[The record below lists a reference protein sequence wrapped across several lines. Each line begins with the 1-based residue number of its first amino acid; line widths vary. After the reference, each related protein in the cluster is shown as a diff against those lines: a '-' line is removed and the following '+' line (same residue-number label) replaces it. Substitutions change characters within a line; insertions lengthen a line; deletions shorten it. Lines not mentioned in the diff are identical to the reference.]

1 MIMENLNKVQNNQY
15 NNYSKSLKNIYR
27 KLIEEFESH
36 LLPENKKLA
45 MFDYLKNNCDI
56 NFSNDVILILED
68 FNSII
73 SQAIQAI
80 RSLLSENERLVESKN
95 LINNISDYYNKVNN
109 NENFSAHN
117 LNNGNNNYNYDYTNF
132 SHNNNNNNNLNNY
145 NYDYSNNNNF
155 NDFNYSNNNTFNN
168 ENKKENENIQNPL
181 NFKYGK
187 NMEMINNEPLK
198 KPIREQLKKM
208 AKENPNNNI
217 QNLNNFSNSS
227 KNSLRMILNGQIPIN
242 ENNKTNE
249 NNINNNNI
257 NEMISLTKRREME
270 ILKVTNEILKL
281 IEIANEKKNYLVEKY
296 INSSSNNY
304 ESDYKEF
311 IDRIINYKY
320 DILTLNNIL
329 KDLNDFSSIIPNY
342 QLNKKKENKSY
353 SKEKVKNPIIEN
365 NNFYENTED
374 FKNNLRKYSS
384 NNSVNKKPFINATN
398 PYGHLFS

>member
-1 MIMENLNKVQNNQY
+1 MIMENLNNVQNNQY

-168 ENKKENENIQNPL
+168 ENKKEKENIQNPL

-365 NNFYENTED
+365 NNFYENNED

-384 NNSVNKKPFINATN
+384 NNSVNKK
-398 PYGHLFS
+398 LF

>member
-1 MIMENLNKVQNNQY
+1 MIMENLNNVQNNQY

-168 ENKKENENIQNPL
+168 ENKKEKENIQNPL

-227 KNSLRMILNGQIPIN
+227 KNSLRMVLNGQIPIN

-296 INSSSNNY
+296 INSSLNNY

-329 KDLNDFSSIIPNY
+329 KDLNDFYSIIPNY

-365 NNFYENTED
+365 NNFYENNED

>member
-1 MIMENLNKVQNNQY
+1 MIMENLNNVQNNQY

-168 ENKKENENIQNPL
+168 ENKKEKENIQNPL

-296 INSSSNNY
+296 INSSLNNY

-320 DILTLNNIL
+320 DILTLNKIL

-365 NNFYENTED
+365 NNFYENNED

>member
-109 NENFSAHN
+109 NENFSEHN

-168 ENKKENENIQNPL
+168 ENKKENENTQNPL

-208 AKENPNNNI
+208 SKETPNNNI

-227 KNSLRMILNGQIPIN
+227 KNSLRMVLNGQIPIN

-281 IEIANEKKNYLVEKY
+281 IEIANA
-296 INSSSNNY
+296 
-304 ESDYKEF
+304 
-311 IDRIINYKY
+311 
-320 DILTLNNIL
+320 
-329 KDLNDFSSIIPNY
+329 
-342 QLNKKKENKSY
+342 KKK
-353 SKEKVKNPIIEN
+353 
-365 NNFYENTED
+365 
-374 FKNNLRKYSS
+374 
-384 NNSVNKKPFINATN
+384 
-398 PYGHLFS
+398 LFS

>member
-45 MFDYLKNNCDI
+45 MYDYLKNNCDI

-80 RSLLSENERLVESKN
+80 RSLLSENERLIERKN

-109 NENFSAHN
+109 NENFSEHN
-117 LNNGNNNYNYDYTNF
+117 LNNRNNNYNYDYTNF

-198 KPIREQLKKM
+198 KPIREQLKKLS
-208 AKENPNNNI
+208 KENPNNNI
-217 QNLNNFSNSS
+217 QNLSNFSNSS
-227 KNSLRMILNGQIPIN
+227 KNSLRMVLNGQIPIN

-249 NNINNNNI
+249 KNINNNNI

-342 QLNKKKENKSY
+342 QINKKKENKSY
-353 SKEKVKNPIIEN
+353 SKEKVKNPIFEN

-384 NNSVNKKPFINATN
+384 NNSVNKK
-398 PYGHLFS
+398 LF

>member
-1 MIMENLNKVQNNQY
+1 MIMENLNNVQNNQY

-168 ENKKENENIQNPL
+168 ENKKEKENIQNPL

-187 NMEMINNEPLK
+187 NMEMINNEPVK
-198 KPIREQLKKM
+198 KPIREQFKKM
-208 AKENPNNNI
+208 ATENPNNNI

-227 KNSLRMILNGQIPIN
+227 KNSLKMVLNGQIPIN

-329 KDLNDFSSIIPNY
+329 KDLNDFSSIIPNL

-365 NNFYENTED
+365 NNFYENNED

>member
-80 RSLLSENERLVESKN
+80 RSLLSENERLIESKN

-109 NENFSAHN
+109 NENFSEHN
-117 LNNGNNNYNYDYTNF
+117 LNNRNNNYNYDYTNF

-181 NFKYGK
+181 NFKHGK

-208 AKENPNNNI
+208 SKENPNNNI
-217 QNLNNFSNSS
+217 QNLSNFSNSS
-227 KNSLRMILNGQIPIN
+227 KNSLRMVLNGQIPIN

-249 NNINNNNI
+249 KNINNNNI

-342 QLNKKKENKSY
+342 QINKKKENKSY
-353 SKEKVKNPIIEN
+353 SKEKVKNPIFEN

-398 PYGHLFS
+398 PYSHLFS

>member
-80 RSLLSENERLVESKN
+80 RSLLSENERLIESKN

-208 AKENPNNNI
+208 SKENPNNNI
-217 QNLNNFSNSS
+217 QNLSNFSNSS
-227 KNSLRMILNGQIPIN
+227 KNSLRMVLNGQIPIN

-249 NNINNNNI
+249 KNINNNNI

-329 KDLNDFSSIIPNY
+329 KDLNDYSSIIPNY
-342 QLNKKKENKSY
+342 KKKKKKENKSY
-353 SKEKVKNPIIEN
+353 SKEKVKNPI
-365 NNFYENTED
+365 
-374 FKNNLRKYSS
+374 KSAK
-384 NNSVNKKPFINATN
+384 VKKK
-398 PYGHLFS
+398 

>member
-1 MIMENLNKVQNNQY
+1 MIMENLNNVQNNQY

-227 KNSLRMILNGQIPIN
+227 KNSLRMVLNGQIPIN

-329 KDLNDFSSIIPNY
+329 KDLNDFSSIIPNL

-353 SKEKVKNPIIEN
+353 SKEKVKNPIFEN

>member
-1 MIMENLNKVQNNQY
+1 MIMENLNNVQNNQY

-227 KNSLRMILNGQIPIN
+227 KNSLRMVLNGQIPIN

-353 SKEKVKNPIIEN
+353 SKEKVKNPIFEN

>member
-1 MIMENLNKVQNNQY
+1 MIMENLNNVQNNQY

-168 ENKKENENIQNPL
+168 ENKKEKENIQNPL

-227 KNSLRMILNGQIPIN
+227 KNSLRMVLNGQIPIN

-329 KDLNDFSSIIPNY
+329 KDLNDFSSIIPNL

-365 NNFYENTED
+365 NNFYENNED

>member
-1 MIMENLNKVQNNQY
+1 MIMENLNNVQNNQY

-168 ENKKENENIQNPL
+168 ENKKEKENIQNPL

-296 INSSSNNY
+296 INSSLNNY

-365 NNFYENTED
+365 NNFYENNED

>member
-1 MIMENLNKVQNNQY
+1 MIMENLNNVQNNQY

-168 ENKKENENIQNPL
+168 ENKKEKENIQNPL

-227 KNSLRMILNGQIPIN
+227 KNSLRMVLNGQIPI
-242 ENNKTNE
+242 NE

-329 KDLNDFSSIIPNY
+329 KDLNDFSSIIPNL

-365 NNFYENTED
+365 NNFYENNED

>member
-1 MIMENLNKVQNNQY
+1 MIMENLNNVQNNQY

-168 ENKKENENIQNPL
+168 ENKKEKENIQNPL

-227 KNSLRMILNGQIPIN
+227 KNSLRMVLNGQIPIN

-365 NNFYENTED
+365 NNFYENNED